1 MGPFDEAWLI
11 ATVGL
16 TVPILWPALGELV
29 SERGGVFN
37 IGLEGMVL
45 AGAFA
50 AFWATWATGSV
61 WVGVLAAVG
70 AGLLIAAVMAFFC
83 IDGQANQIVVGLGLF
98 ILAGGATALAF
109 QEIFSERGRVIVE
122 RMERLEIPLLADIPV
137 VGRALFDQVP
147 LAYLA
152 FLAVPAVYLLL
163 WRTPAGVALRAAGE
177 SPEAVEAAG
186 VSVRATRW
194 IATLAA
200 GVGGGLGG
208 AMLTVGSL
216 GVFTEGMS
224 AGRGF
229 IALAAVVF
237 GRWRPLGVLGASLV
251 FGGADALQLRLQS
264 FGGVPSEVWIVTAGL
279 GLAMLAWQAR
289 AKTLAS
295 MRAMFASVLAVAGIA
310 LAIVEPGLDPPS
322 QIWLMFPYIMAL
334 IVLAGLVGRTRMP
347 SALGLPYRR
356 ASAQA

>member
-1 MGPFDEAWLI
+1 MGVFDEAWLV

-45 AGAFA
+45 AGAFV

-61 WVGVLAAVG
+61 WLGVLAAVG
-70 AGLLIAAVMAFFC
+70 AGVLVAAVMAFFC
-83 IDGQANQIVVGLGLF
+83 IDGHANQIVVGLGLY
-98 ILAGGATALAF
+98 ILAGGATAFAF
-109 QEIFSERGRVIVE
+109 QEIFSDRGRVVVE
-122 RMERLEIPLLADIPV
+122 RMGRLEIPLLSDIPV

-152 FLAVPAVYLLL
+152 FLAVPAVYLFR
-163 WRTPAGVALRAAGE
+163 WRTPAGIALRAAGE

-186 VSVRATRW
+186 VSVRTTRW
-194 IATLAA
+194 MGTLAA

-264 FGGVPSEVWIVTAGL
+264 YGGVPSEVWILTAAVGVVML
-279 GLAMLAWQAR
+279 GWRAR
-289 AKTLAS
+289 A
-295 MRAMFASVLAVAGIA
+295 RALTSTGAILGSVLAAGGIV
-310 LAIVEPGLDPPS
+310 LAIVEPALDPPS

>member
-1 MGPFDEAWLI
+1 MGPFDEAWLV

-61 WVGVLAAVG
+61 WLGVLAAIG
-70 AGLLIAAVMAFFC
+70 AGLLVAAIMAFFC

-109 QEIFSERGRVIVE
+109 QEIFSDRGRVIVE
-122 RMERLEIPLLADIPV
+122 RMERVEIPLLADIPV
-137 VGRALFDQVP
+137 VGRAVFEQVP

-152 FLAVPAVYLLL
+152 FLAVPAVYVLL
-163 WRTPAGVALRAAGE
+163 WRTPAGVAVRAAGE
-177 SPEAVEAAG
+177 SPEAIEAAG

-194 IATLAA
+194 AATLAA
-200 GVGGGLGG
+200 GIGGGLGG

-264 FGGVPSEVWIVTAGL
+264 FGGVPSEVWILTAAAGV
-279 GLAMLAWQAR
+279 AMLAWQAR
-289 AKTLAS
+289 AKALVS
-295 MRAMFASVLAVAGIA
+295 LRAIFGSALAVAGIV
-310 LAIVEPGLDPPS
+310 LAIVEPGVNPPS

-334 IVLAGLVGRTRMP
+334 IVLAGLVGRARMP

>member
-11 ATVGL
+11 ASVGL
-16 TVPILWPALGELV
+16 TVPILWPALGEVV

-45 AGAFA
+45 GGAFA

-61 WVGVLAAVG
+61 WLGVLAAVG
-70 AGLLIAAVMAFFC
+70 AGLVIAAVMAFFS
-83 IDGQANQIVVGLGLF
+83 IDARANQIVVGLGLL
-98 ILAGGATALAF
+98 ILAGGATSLAF
-109 QEIFSERGRVIVE
+109 QEIFSDRGRVIVE
-122 RMERLEIPLLADIPV
+122 RMERLEIPLLVDLPV
-137 VGRALFDQVP
+137 VGRAFFDQVP

-152 FLAVPAVYLLL
+152 FVAVPAVYVLL
-163 WRTPAGVALRAAGE
+163 WCTPAGVALRAAGE

-186 VSVRATRW
+186 VSVSGMRW

-264 FGGVPSEVWIVTAGL
+264 FGGVPSEVWIVMAAAGV
-279 GLAMLAWQAR
+279 AILAWQAR
-289 AKTLAS
+289 VNALTS
-295 MRAMFASVLAVAGIA
+295 MRALLGWVLAAAGIVLA
-310 LAIVEPGLDPPS
+310 LIEPALDPPS

-334 IVLAGLVGRTRMP
+334 IVLAGLVGRARMP

-356 ASAQA
+356 SSAQA

>member
-1 MGPFDEAWLI
+1 MGPFDEAWLV
-11 ATVGL
+11 AAVGL
-16 TVPILWPALGELV
+16 TVPVLWPALGELV

-50 AFWATWATGSV
+50 AFWATWATGSI
-61 WVGVLAAVG
+61 WLGVLAAVG
-70 AGLLIAAVMAFFC
+70 AALLLAAVMAFFS

-98 ILAGGATALAF
+98 ILAGGATGLAF
-109 QEIFSERGRVIVE
+109 QEIFSDRGRVIVD
-122 RMERLEIPLLADIPV
+122 RMERIEIPLLGDIPV

-147 LAYLA
+147 LAYFA
-152 FLAVPAVYLLL
+152 FLAVPAVYVLL

-177 SPEAVEAAG
+177 APEAVEAAG
-186 VSVRATRW
+186 RSVRATRW
-194 IATLAA
+194 VATLAA

-264 FGGVPSEVWIVTAGL
+264 LGGVPSEVWILVAAVGV
-279 GLAMLAWQAR
+279 AMLAWQAR
-289 AKTLAS
+289 AKPLMSTTAVVG
-295 MRAMFASVLAVAGIA
+295 SVLAAGGIV
-310 LAIVEPGLDPPS
+310 LAIVEPAIDPPS
-322 QIWLMFPYIMAL
+322 QIWLMFPYLMAL

-347 SALGLPYRR
+347 SALGVPYHR
-356 ASAQA
+356 ASARV